1 MRKQLLAET
10 FSDKNSMEIVFPELV
25 RGSNRFRRTRQV
37 DVTRSTQASPRSPAR
52 GLPRLSLVPVS
63 DLHKISLLGRNRMQ
77 LLRTK
82 RRAEPLSPLSLETKP
97 LASLAGIRLRV
108 SAIRPGPRSPDQSRL
123 RSFAL
128 ELPAVALHPA
138 D

>member
-1 MRKQLLAET
+1 MQEQLLQRHLAIK
-10 FSDKNSMEIVFPELV
+10 SSMEIVFPELV
-25 RGSNRFRRTRQV
+25 RGSNRFRRTRQD
-37 DVTRSTQASPRSPAR
+37 DVTRSTQVSPRSPAR

-97 LASLAGIRLRV
+97 VASLAGIRLRV
-108 SAIRPGPRSPDQSRL
+108 SALRPGLHSPDRSRL
-123 RSFAL
+123 RSLAL